1 MGDVTF
7 MEQRSVS
14 TSSERRRYSI
24 PRVFQI
30 ADDLTSN
37 NLNMCLHAVRK
48 RLTALSHMN
57 EGWDGYGA
65 PKISTSTCL
74 FAQQIIQ
81 QMWRE
86 GVPAP
91 DISPLSSGGFMIEW
105 NTGRSGEFV
114 LEIESPYRMSM
125 IYDAENGETEEVH
138 LGADL
143 SPLSRRIEELAAKAA
158 VAA

>member
-1 MGDVTF
+1 MGDVSF
-7 MEQRSVS
+7 MEQRSIS

-24 PRVFQI
+24 PSVFHI

-37 NLNMCLHAVRK
+37 SRNMCIQSVRK
-48 RLTALSHMN
+48 RLTALAHMP
-57 EGWDGYGA
+57 EGWDGYDA
-65 PKISTSTCL
+65 PKVSTSTCL

-81 QMWRE
+81 DMWRE
-86 GVPAP
+86 GLAAP
-91 DISPLSSGGFMIEW
+91 DISPLSTGGFMIEW
-105 NTGRSGEFV
+105 NAGHQGEFA

-125 IYDAENGETEEVH
+125 IYDTDNGKTEEVR

-143 SPLSRRIEELAAKAA
+143 SPLARRIEALVEKAA